1 MKNIIE
7 CLYHQTFKDFEV
19 IFVVDRHLKDIGE
32 FTSQDKRIHYI
43 TNLNSSFRTQRDDRE
58 PMIGGNASTLRNYGI
73 QSAKGEFMLL
83 MDDDELFENNYLEKN
98 ISLRSHYRPI
108 IKKDFVLTPTLM
120 YRKT

>member
-1 MKNIIE
+1 MKNITE
-7 CLYHQTFKDFEV
+7 CLHSQTFKDFEA
-19 IFVVDRHLKDIGE
+19 IFIVDKYLAEAEE
-32 FTSQDKRIHYI
+32 FVSHGTIHYI

-73 QSAKGEFMLL
+73 QSAKGEFILL
-83 MDDDELFENNYLEKN
+83 MDDDEWFADDYLEKN
-98 ISLRSHYRPI
+98 ISLRSKYRTI